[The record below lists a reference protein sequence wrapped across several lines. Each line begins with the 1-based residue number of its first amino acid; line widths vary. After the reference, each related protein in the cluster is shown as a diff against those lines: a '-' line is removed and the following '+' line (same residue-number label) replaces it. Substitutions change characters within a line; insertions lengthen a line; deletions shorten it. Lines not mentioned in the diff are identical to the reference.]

1 MHWTT
6 KAVAILIGVALAPLE
21 AMAFDLGR
29 SGISLNPPARG
40 WKVEQHHDAAIEVW
54 HLRAEQWQPPSPQSG
69 LIAVTV
75 STLEGD
81 PWPDPA
87 ALRDAAARTLRDEM
101 LGEVRQDTPFD
112 LTAGRFHIAGE
123 DLFGMIGLGEAPA
136 MPISA
141 RLLVIRTGDGALL
154 ITAFSVLPVD
164 QAPFAGLFG
173 ADGILTATGP
183 GAEAL
188 NGAPSGPPA
197 QTAAPQGLDPVADP
211 AIRDL
216 LEQMQGGFDS
226 KEGE

>member
-1 MHWTT
+1 MHWMT
-6 KAVAILIGVALAPLE
+6 KAVTILIGVALVPLG
-21 AMAFDLGR
+21 AVALDLGR

-40 WKVEQHHDAAIEVW
+40 WKLEQHYDAAIQVW
-54 HLRAEQWQPPSPQSG
+54 HLRAEQWQPPSPHSG

-75 STLEGD
+75 STLDGD
-81 PWPDPA
+81 PWPDPS
-87 ALRDAAARTLRDEM
+87 ALRDAAARALRDDL
-101 LGEVRQDTPFD
+101 LGEVSQDAPFE
-112 LTAGRFHIAGE
+112 LTSGRFHVAGE
-123 DLFGMIGLGEAPA
+123 DFFGMIGLGEAPA

-154 ITAFSVLPVD
+154 ITAFSVLPAE

-188 NGAPSGPPA
+188 NGAP
-197 QTAAPQGLDPVADP
+197 QGLDPVADP

-216 LEQMQGGFDS
+216 LEQMQGGFDN
-226 KEGE
+226 EGGG